1 MKVRPFYTYYVAHI
15 ISQYFFA
22 DPPVNPTPAYKANA
36 EAVKK
41 VISAMPKHLVSIL
54 REVYQSS
61 EGGPSL
67 SVRVS
72 LAAEKYN
79 MDRTSVW
86 ELISSTEKR
95 VAQAR
100 QLI

>member
-15 ISQYFFA
+15 ICQYFFS

-41 VISAMPKHLVSIL
+41 VLSTMSQRNVSIL
-54 REVYQSS
+54 RDVYRSV

-67 SVRVS
+67 SVRVGMM
-72 LAAEKYN
+72 AEKYD
-79 MDRTSVW
+79 MDRTAVW

-95 VAQAR
+95 IAQAR